1 MPRQRGIL
9 NQQPNG
15 DIKMYSHLFKTA
27 SGYQLVLSKTS
38 KPIGDV
44 MVYKTAKQAKQYA
57 AKRNAKPWNY

>member
-1 MPRQRGIL
+1 
-9 NQQPNG
+9 
-15 DIKMYSHLFKTA
+15 MYSHLFKTA

-57 AKRNAKPWNY
+57 TKRNAKPWNY